1 MKKQLLVSK
10 QNEERLIRE
19 SEQMKRKI
27 ELLEASIQE
36 Y

>member
-19 SEQMKRKI
+19 IEQMKRKI